1 MEGNKHFVGGN
12 FMGEITW
19 FRCPNRFGPNF
30 SKSGNSVF
38 SILGPNL
45 WGYKVEFIL
54 VVICIR
60 FSTFC
65 FPRHLYSILVSGVNL
80 SPQRVT
86 RFSVL

>member
-19 FRCPNRFGPNF
+19 FRQ
-30 SKSGNSVF
+30 KF